1 MLLNNNIDWF
11 QGSVQW
17 NWEIISNIV
26 INWRNMRLLF
36 NILFLDYTLFLFLL
50 MQNYNWV
57 CTYCDEVCALYLFFI
72 FFIVFVGSHH
82 FFKLVL
88 RIFICLINLNNLFLK
103 RMKEFLKLRFIDS
116 VMIEQMIMGSKRFV
130 VIKCMSPTNIFFDYL
145 LHWIFL
151 GQLVDIEIW
160 YVIICL

>member
-57 CTYCDEVCALYLFFI
+57 FTYCDEVSAFYLFFI
-72 FFIVFVGSHH
+72 FFIVFVCSHH
-82 FFKLVL
+82 FFKLVFG
-88 RIFICLINLNNLFLK
+88 IFICLINLNNLFLK

-116 VMIEQMIMGSKRFV
+116 MMIEQMIMGSKRFV

-151 GQLVDIEIW
+151 RQLVDIEIW